1 MRKFRQVF
9 DEKNILFQLQ
19 LYVQIVGN
27 KEDLVLEM
35 RESFIKEN
43 VMQLE
48 KI

>member
-1 MRKFRQVF
+1 LH
-9 DEKNILFQLQ
+9 EKNILFQLQ
-19 LYVQIVGN
+19 LYVQTVDN

-43 VMQLE
+43 VMEQG